1 MTIETKI
8 LKDLDVG
15 STTVSSLRE
24 RIQISEGALEAILK
38 RLQQEG
44 IVDSRILYPSN
55 LLVWYKV
62 NSRVK
67 LQPQFHEL

>member
-8 LKDLDVG
+8 LKDLNVG

-24 RIQISEGALEAILK
+24 RVNISEGALNVILQ

-44 IVDSRILYPSN
+44 VVDNRILYPSN

>member
-24 RIQISEGALEAILK
+24 RINISEGALIVTLQRLK
-38 RLQQEG
+38 QEG
-44 IVDSRILYPSN
+44 VIDSRILYPSN
-55 LLVWYKV
+55 LLVWYKI
-62 NSRVK
+62 NNRVA
-67 LQPQFHEL
+67 LQKQYHEI